1 MAPDTKPVSFAH
13 LMRVLAE
20 RSLDT
25 WLDERGEW
33 HTKLSA
39 EERGAQCYLWAR
51 EYPALAD
58 DLQAVAR
65 RYGALMYIGR

>member
-1 MAPDTKPVSFAH
+1 MVAFSY

-20 RSLDT
+20 RSLDA
-25 WLDERGEW
+25 WPDAQGVLRP
-33 HTKLSA
+33 KLTQ
-39 EERGAQCYLWAR
+39 EERGTQCYLWAQ

-65 RYGALMYIGR
+65 QYGALMYMGR

>member
-1 MAPDTKPVSFAH
+1 MPTNPYPVSFAS

-25 WLDERGEW
+25 WQDEQGLW
-33 HTKLSA
+33 HTKLTQ
-39 EERGAQCYLWAR
+39 EERGAQCYQWAR
-51 EYPALAD
+51 EYPALAE

-65 RYGALMYIGR
+65 RYGALMYLGQ